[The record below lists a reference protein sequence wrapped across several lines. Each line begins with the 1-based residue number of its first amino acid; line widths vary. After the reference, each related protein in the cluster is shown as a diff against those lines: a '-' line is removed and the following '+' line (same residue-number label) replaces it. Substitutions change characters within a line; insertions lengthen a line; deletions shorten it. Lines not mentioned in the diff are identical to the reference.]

1 MSQPASNLPALTT
14 GMVRAGQSALQAEDL
29 DALERAMR
37 ALEHTNLATRLATTL
52 GRQLGSLTKFLPIG
66 VSGLVNRAA
75 ERAIESAMAVAL
87 ASLRPGS
94 PDEVPPRPSRFLHKA
109 LAAASG
115 AAGGVFGLSSLP
127 VELPVSTVIIL
138 RSIADIARHE
148 GEDMAD
154 PAVGLA
160 CLQVFALG
168 AHEKDD
174 DFTDS
179 GYFATRGILA
189 KTITEA
195 SRYVLTQGL
204 GDEGAPI
211 LVKFVAQ
218 VASRFGLVVSEKL
231 AAQAVPVLGAAGG
244 AAVNYAFAD
253 HFQSIAFGH
262 FTVRRLERLY
272 GGDVVKAEYDRLL
285 ESQGHAAFI

>member
-1 MSQPASNLPALTT
+1 MSQAASNLPAVTT

-37 ALEHTNLATRLATTL
+37 ALEHSNLATRLATTV
-52 GRQLGSLTKFLPIG
+52 GRQLGSLTRLLPMG
-66 VSGLVNRAA
+66 VSGIVNRAA
-75 ERAIESAMAVAL
+75 ERAIESAMSVAL
-87 ASLRPGS
+87 ASLPAGS
-94 PDEVPPRPSRFLHKA
+94 PGEAPPRASRFLHKA

-115 AAGGVFGLSSLP
+115 AAGGIFGLSSLP
-127 VELPVSTVIIL
+127 VELPMSTVIIL

-148 GEDMAD
+148 GEDLAD
-154 PAVGLA
+154 PAVALA

-168 AHEKDD
+168 AHDKDD

-195 SRYVLTQGL
+195 SRHVLARGL
-204 GDEGAPI
+204 GDEGAPV
-211 LVKFVAQ
+211 LVRFVAQ
-218 VASRFGLVVSEKL
+218 VASRFGIVVSEKL
-231 AAQAVPVLGAAGG
+231 AAQALPVIGAAGG

-272 GGDVVKAEYDRLL
+272 GGEIIRAEYDRLL
-285 ESQGHAAFI
+285 ETQRHAAFI

>member
-1 MSQPASNLPALTT
+1 MSQAASNLPAVTN
-14 GMVRAGQSALQAEDL
+14 GVVRAGQSALQAEDL
-29 DALERAMR
+29 EALERAMR
-37 ALEHTNLATRLATTL
+37 ALEHNNFATRLATTV
-52 GRQLGSLTKFLPIG
+52 GRQLGSLTKFMPLG
-66 VSGLVNRAA
+66 VSGIVNRAA
-75 ERAIESAMAVAL
+75 ERAIELAMSVAL
-87 ASLRPGS
+87 ASLPAGS
-94 PDEVPPRPSRFLHKA
+94 PGEAPSRPSRFLHKA

-115 AAGGVFGLSSLP
+115 AAGGIFGLSSLP

-148 GEDMAD
+148 GEDLAD
-154 PAVGLA
+154 PAVALA

-168 AHEKDD
+168 AHDKDD

-179 GYFATRGILA
+179 GYFATRGLLA

-195 SRYVLTQGL
+195 GRYVLAQGL
-204 GDEGAPI
+204 GDEGAPV
-211 LVKFVAQ
+211 LVRFVAQ
-218 VASRFGLVVSEKL
+218 VASRFGIVVSEKL
-231 AAQAVPVLGAAGG
+231 AAQAVPIIGAAGG

-272 GGDVVKAEYDRLL
+272 GGEIIKAEYDRLL
-285 ESQGHAAFI
+285 ETQGHAAFI